1 MVSNSSIE
9 VELVVGIQDM
19 VFEKEPN
26 ECYFQSLILHVCIL
40 EV

>member
-9 VELVVGIQDM
+9 VVGIQDM

-26 ECYFQSLILHVCIL
+26 ECYFQSHFLYSTCLYS
-40 EV
+40 